1 MVQRA
6 CQVTGQQGEGDERS
20 LLLVGY
26 SASVSDRGLLKGW
39 VDYQTLNP
47 QQVDPGRAREER
59 IQASLKERER
69 EVKMSRSAHE
79 KEWGRE
85 RDQLRKTEAV
95 QQFKA
100 ILVDVVRLMRGTECI
115 VHDTLNSAWRIYSI
129 QSICFGV
136 SFLILLHSLTSRCV
150 MSV

>member
-6 CQVTGQQGEGDERS
+6 RQVTGQQGEGDERS
-20 LLLVGY
+20 LLFVGC

-100 ILVDVVRLMRGTECI
+100 ILVDVVRLMRGTECT

-136 SFLILLHSLTSRCV
+136 RFFRFCCTL
-150 MSV
+150 